1 MPTQIHKATIRSFD
15 ADAHTAT
22 IQITGSLATWLDG
35 VPVARNIPAA
45 HVTDDRTCAVLF
57 FDAGNPSDAV
67 VLAVYG

>member
-1 MPTQIHKATIRSFD
+1 MQIHKATVRSFD

-22 IQITGSLATWLDG
+22 VQITGSLATWLDG

-45 HVTDDRTCAVLF
+45 HVTEGRRCAVLF
-57 FDAGNPSDAV
+57 FDPANPSDAV